1 MSGCTTNLVTVS
13 LDKSVENNTLMNCV
27 VTLLSRQNRCKFNPC
42 NFLHIVSENYEIVN
56 KIEDNLNYQLNI
68 EQKSWKFMRNQE
80 FLKGWKFHYK
90 GKRNK

>member
-1 MSGCTTNLVTVS
+1 MAAQNVVTTNFVTVS
-13 LDKSVENNTLMNCV
+13 SSKSVQNSILMNCV
-27 VTLLSRQNRCKFNPC
+27 
-42 NFLHIVSENYEIVN
+42 VN